1 LNIDGK
7 KMLVTSA
14 VDELLFHQRS
24 MFTSKLFW
32 IDAICI
38 DQKTNSEK
46 NEQLPMMADIYR
58 RASRVVVWLGA
69 PESRKETHT
78 LRKFIGIFNY
88 PEWYESINA
97 FLPYFFDNEEEAYI
111 AVGKLLSHPWF
122 ERIWIV
128 QEVAVGKTVHVMYH
142 GTCINWEILAA
153 VIKRLCTDGDLK
165 RGLQYYNSPNRT
177 NTPDQK
183 GFRNTA
189 AHTIPEDR
197 PSQVAT
203 ITSIRNSIQIGSPSS
218 LPLLFPITNM
228 FKATNPRD
236 KVFAIL
242 GEAHKAG
249 R

>member
-1 LNIDGK
+1 
-7 KMLVTSA
+7 MLVTSA

-165 RGLQYYNSPNRT
+165 RGLKYYNSPNRT